1 MHKMLFREG
10 LVSTVMGL
18 YDYILHR
25 KSMEWFLY
33 DGDLRHEKVELF
45 FYKYETLLCHEFS

>member
-1 MHKMLFREG
+1 MLFREG